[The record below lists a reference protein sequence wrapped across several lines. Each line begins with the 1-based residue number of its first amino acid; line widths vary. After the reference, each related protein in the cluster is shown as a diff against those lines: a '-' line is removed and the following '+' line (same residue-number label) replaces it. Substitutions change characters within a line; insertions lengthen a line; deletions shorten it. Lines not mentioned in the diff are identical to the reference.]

1 MNKYKIRTLWIYK
14 CRNEAQ
20 KRPDKAAII
29 NAVEM
34 IIPPVESR
42 IRVLRAV
49 VSMSLR
55 ATYVAITLTKATRVV
70 PTKGSEREKERKKKG
85 ETVSVCVCQKDR
97 GTGIERKRDRDRENE
112 IEKE

>member
-14 CRNEAQ
+14 YRNEAQ

-70 PTKGSEREKERKKKG
+70 PTKGSEREKERKS
-85 ETVSVCVCQKDR
+85 ERLLVFVCV
-97 GTGIERKRDRDRENE
+97 RKTEGQV
-112 IEKE
+112 